1 MNPIVAVGGCCA
13 AAASGHAAAEP
24 TIALI
29 KSRRRIAF
37 AQGTT
42 PSYIR
47 ITAEICIRI
56 TAEICDRWNAVNQ
69 NFAQQQFV
77 TSHVS
82 YGSFSTDPAG
92 FASWSMSV
100 PPRKRT

>member
-42 PSYIR
+42 PSY
-47 ITAEICIRI
+47 IRI